1 MAITIYKT
9 PVVLYYDSIRAL
21 NRNAHLSS
29 TWRMTGVHQTVN
41 QVTQGDITVYAIN
54 HPQYGYTVGWVRS
67 DDIGQAGANEQTE
80 LRHIVKSGETL
91 WIIANQ
97 YGTTVNNLKTWNG
110 LTGDLIRVGQSLI
123 VRKGKTTII
132 EEDEAGE
139 IVETNPT
146 VMKVEIDGVVYDLV
160 EGINDNTGI
169 KLPVGVTK
177 VKIIGN
183 GTISFHFNKEVMG

>member
-9 PVVLYYDSIRAL
+9 PVTLYYDSIRAL
-21 NRNAHLSS
+21 NRNATQSGA
-29 TWRMTGVHQTVN
+29 WRMTGVHQTVN

-80 LRHIVKSGETL
+80 LRHTVRAGETL
-91 WIIANQ
+91 WIIANR

-132 EEDEAGE
+132 EEDEDGE
-139 IVETNPT
+139 IIETTPT
-146 VMKVEIDGVVYDLV
+146 VMTVEIDGVTYDLV
-160 EGINDNTGI
+160 EGLNDNSGI

-177 VKIIGN
+177 LKVTGS
-183 GTISFHFNKEVMG
+183 GTISFHFSKEVMG

>member
-9 PVVLYYDSIRAL
+9 PVTLYYDSIRAL
-21 NRNAHLSS
+21 NRDTTLSGI
-29 TWRMTGVHQTVN
+29 WRMTGVHQTVN

-67 DDIGQAGANEQTE
+67 DDIGQAGVNEQTE
-80 LRHIVKSGETL
+80 LRHTVRAGETL
-91 WIIANQ
+91 WIIANR

-132 EEDEAGE
+132 EEDDDGE
-139 IVETNPT
+139 INETTPT
-146 VMKVEIDGVVYDLV
+146 VMTVEIDGVTYDLV
-160 EGINDNTGI
+160 EGLNDNSGI

-177 VKIIGN
+177 LKVTGN
-183 GTISFHFNKEVMG
+183 GTISFHFSKEVMG

>member
-21 NRNAHLSS
+21 NRNAHLSK

-67 DDIGQAGANEQTE
+67 DDIGQAGVNEQVE
-80 LRHIVKSGETL
+80 LRHTVRAGDTL
-91 WIIANQ
+91 WKIANQ
-97 YGTTVNNLKTWNG
+97 YGTTISNLRTWNG
-110 LTGDLIRVGQSLI
+110 LTGDLITVGQSLI
-123 VRKGKTTII
+123 VRLGKTTII
-132 EEDEAGE
+132 DEEDEE
-139 IVETNPT
+139 IIETTPT
-146 VMKVEIDGVVYDLV
+146 VMTVEIDGVTYDLV
-160 EGINDNTGI
+160 EGLNDNSGI

-177 VKIIGN
+177 LKVTGN
-183 GTISFHFNKEVMG
+183 GTISFHSHKEVMG